1 MNRLIIILFILIG
14 HYAYPQ
20 LKYDYD
26 YIGDVEKYMKDTI
39 RSDFKLK
46 FDTDDEKR
54 DFKELREYLGEKENL
69 LQGLTT
75 RRQIGLQRISGF
87 NLADLDRYIKQLQKI
102 SDGKSG
108 NIKLDIPSALVQRYM
123 FEVESNNIYQDT
135 YLLSVADIKEIIE
148 YYQNEKST
156 LKESIIKINI
166 LDINLNN
173 IKQDIYD
180 CRNEIDSALAP
191 EYKEQEFRITISI
204 CFAALIGVLL
214 CVFFFIV
221 FKKSDSTLSKDLL
234 SGNGLQFITLF
245 VLIIAIVL
253 FGILNILHGSELAAI
268 LSGISGY
275 ILGKGTQSNKA

>member
-1 MNRLIIILFILIG
+1 
-14 HYAYPQ
+14 
-20 LKYDYD
+20 
-26 YIGDVEKYMKDTI
+26 
-39 RSDFKLK
+39 
-46 FDTDDEKR
+46 
-54 DFKELREYLGEKENL
+54 
-69 LQGLTT
+69 
-75 RRQIGLQRISGF
+75 
-87 NLADLDRYIKQLQKI
+87 
-102 SDGKSG
+102 
-108 NIKLDIPSALVQRYM
+108 
-123 FEVESNNIYQDT
+123 
-135 YLLSVADIKEIIE
+135 
-148 YYQNEKST
+148 
-156 LKESIIKINI
+156 
-166 LDINLNN
+166 NLNN

-253 FGILNILHGSELAAI
+253 FGILNILQGSELAAI

-275 ILGKGTQSNKA
+275 ILGKGTQINNTQDKSTN